1 MDDFK
6 EIAVAWGI
14 ALVLLGLGVGVAEF
28 SARQPH
34 EAGVQNVVH
43 FAAPLPQPRAPS
55 RLDPPET
62 DIP

>member
-1 MDDFK
+1 MDDLK

-14 ALVLLGLGVGVAEF
+14 ALVLLVVGVGVAEF

-34 EAGVQNVVH
+34 DAGVQNAVH
-43 FAAPLPQPRAPS
+43 FAAPLPQSRAAL